1 MSASVLIAGVT
12 ETPVMVETEPN
23 SDIEEVIAQAAKQLE
38 VDLAG
43 VSQLVSIV
51 NGQTV
56 DKGTIVPEDAVITV
70 SPLVSNG

>member
-12 ETPVMVETEPN
+12 DTPVMVETEPN
-23 SDIEEVIAQAAKQLE
+23 SEIEKVIAQAAEQLE
-38 VDLAG
+38 VDLA
-43 VSQLVSIV
+43 VVTRLVPIV

-56 DKGTIVPEDAVITV
+56 DRGTIVPENAVITA

>member
-12 ETPVMVETEPN
+12 DTPVMVETKPD
-23 SDIEEVIAQAAKQLE
+23 SDIEAVIAQAAKELD
-38 VDLAG
+38 VDLEA
-43 VSQLVSIV
+43 VSRLVPIV

-56 DKGTIVPEDAVITV
+56 DKGTIVPENAVITA